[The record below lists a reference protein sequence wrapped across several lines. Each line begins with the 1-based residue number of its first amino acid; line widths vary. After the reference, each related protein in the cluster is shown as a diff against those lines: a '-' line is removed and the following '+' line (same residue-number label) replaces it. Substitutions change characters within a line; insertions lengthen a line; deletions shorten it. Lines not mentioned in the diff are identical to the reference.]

1 MVFPSPLPPDIQY
14 MAAMIHPGGGR
25 NDIPQ
30 RLKRHFITLNCTIP
44 TEEAIDQIFRTIATG
59 HFSSQKGFGSE
70 VCDLSLKLVPLT
82 RKMWRLTK
90 EKMLP
95 TPSKFHYVFNLR
107 DLSRIWLGMIGTQ
120 AEFSTVQRSCVETLC
135 AIYLEMGGHGHYI
148 LWTRYMPGSRGL
160 CNKA

>member
-1 MVFPSPLPPDIQY
+1 MLFFFVLVMVVSPSPLTPDIQY

-30 RLKRHFITLNCTIP
+30 RLKRHFVTLNCTIP
-44 TEEAIDQIFRTIATG
+44 TEEAIDQIFHTIATG
-59 HFSSQKGFGSE
+59 HFSSQKGFSSE
-70 VCDLSLKLVPLT
+70 VSDLSLKLVPLT
-82 RKMWRLTK
+82 RKMWRLIK

-120 AEFSTVQRSCVETLC
+120 V
-135 AIYLEMGGHGHYI
+135 
-148 LWTRYMPGSRGL
+148 
-160 CNKA
+160 